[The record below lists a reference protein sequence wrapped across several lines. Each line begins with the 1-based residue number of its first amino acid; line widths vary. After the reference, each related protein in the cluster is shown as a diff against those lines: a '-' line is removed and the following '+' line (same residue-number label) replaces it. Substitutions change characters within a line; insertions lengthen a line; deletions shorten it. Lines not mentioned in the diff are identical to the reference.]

1 MGVLVSQFG
10 AIPAWLRQGMLTTRT
25 IFLAAAAMAGFTATN
40 ANALTPL
47 SADLAVDPSV
57 IDGPSEVVT
66 LAPKAFERASDDAF
80 EPTARISNRRAHLQ
94 CVPFAR
100 RESGIE
106 IYGNANTWWQQ
117 AEGRYQREGSPI
129 ENSVLVL
136 RGYRDD
142 TRGHVA
148 VVKQIVSPRLI
159 IVDHSNWLNHGEIT
173 RDVPIRD
180 VSEAGDWSVVQVW
193 NVPARQWGSRR
204 YKVRGFIL
212 DELLPGASAD
222 VPLAQQAAAE
232 STETDQPIG

>member
-1 MGVLVSQFG
+1 
-10 AIPAWLRQGMLTTRT
+10 
-25 IFLAAAAMAGFTATN
+25 MAGFTAGN

-47 SADLAVDPSV
+47 SADLSVDPTV
-57 IDGPSEVVT
+57 VEGPSQMAT
-66 LAPKAFERASDDAF
+66 LAPRSFERAPDEAF
-80 EPTARISNRRAHLQ
+80 EPVARISNRRAHLQ

-100 RESGIE
+100 RESGVE
-106 IYGNANTWWQQ
+106 IFGNANTWWQQ
-117 AEGRYQREGSPI
+117 AEGRYERVGAPSEG
-129 ENSVLVL
+129 SVLVL

-148 VVKQIVSPRLI
+148 VVKQMVSPRMI

-193 NVPARQWGSRR
+193 NVTARQWGARK

-212 DELLPGASAD
+212 DQLLPGASAD
-222 VPLAQQAAAE
+222 VPLATQASAD
-232 STETDQPIG
+232 ETDQPIG